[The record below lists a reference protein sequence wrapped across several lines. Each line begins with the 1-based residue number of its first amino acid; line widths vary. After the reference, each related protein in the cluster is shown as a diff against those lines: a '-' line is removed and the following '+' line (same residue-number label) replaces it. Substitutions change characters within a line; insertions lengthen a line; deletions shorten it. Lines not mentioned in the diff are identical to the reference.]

1 MFNLLRMNHGM
12 ETIEKNVEIVST
24 IEYDDMTEEIVQIA
38 HVSHIVA
45 APSTPRTPR
54 HVLAQ
59 GTSTQITSQAMPTS
73 TRSGKQTSSRS
84 SLSSALTNPIKM
96 RSLREIYEDSTP
108 NSFSFFLH

>member
-1 MFNLLRMNHGM
+1 MNHGM
-12 ETIEKNVEIVST
+12 ETIEKNVKIVST
-24 IEYDDMTEEIVQIA
+24 VEYDDMREEIVQIA

-45 APSTPRTPR
+45 APSTPRTLR

-73 TRSGKQTSSRS
+73 TPCGKQTSSRS
-84 SLSSALTNPIKM
+84 SSSSASTNPIKK